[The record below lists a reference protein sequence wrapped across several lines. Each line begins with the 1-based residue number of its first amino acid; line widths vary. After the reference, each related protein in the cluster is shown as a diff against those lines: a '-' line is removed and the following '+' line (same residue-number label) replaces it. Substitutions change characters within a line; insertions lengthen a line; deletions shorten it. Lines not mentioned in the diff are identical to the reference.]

1 MFKLRVFI
9 TAFLLLAALFSVQ
22 SNAAQT
28 TQNLNPAVTSH
39 ILFTDAV
46 DITKTKSVTK
56 SVTESAGVPAP
67 KKTHQTDFS
76 AHQPRLTANN
86 SSFFLHSV
94 QSEPEYDVVFEFFAQ
109 HLVRQIFLR
118 PQAVNAIQPW
128 YTLVTHSKKSRLS
141 GWKDANLL
149 YRAVTTYH
157 A

>member
-1 MFKLRVFI
+1 
-9 TAFLLLAALFSVQ
+9 
-22 SNAAQT
+22 
-28 TQNLNPAVTSH
+28 
-39 ILFTDAV
+39 
-46 DITKTKSVTK
+46 
-56 SVTESAGVPAP
+56 
-67 KKTHQTDFS
+67 
-76 AHQPRLTANN
+76 
-86 SSFFLHSV
+86 LHTV

-128 YTLVTHSKKSRLS
+128 YTLVHNSKKSRLS